1 MKRGRFGA
9 ERNDSRVQAAF
20 RKQLFVDGDELYQD
34 MIESIAGARRSI
46 SLETYTFRD
55 DAVGR
60 RFVQTLAERAE
71 RGVRVRMLVDAV
83 GSLGSFSQATEKL
96 LLRAGVRVRRF
107 HRWQW
112 RTPLRYNR
120 RDHRKLLVVDQRL
133 AWLGG
138 FNIDA
143 RNSRRVVGN
152 ACWRDTHLRLGGA
165 LARDAQASF
174 DIFWYRRWDWHQ
186 PVPMPAHD
194 MLVSNHNPYARRR
207 LRVFIEDM
215 MANARHRLW
224 VTSPYFVPDRGM
236 QQRLINAAGRGAD
249 VRVLVPAKSD
259 VPLARW
265 ASHAAYA
272 TLLAAGVQ
280 VYEYLPRMLHSKTL
294 LVDRDWSM
302 VGTSNFDYRS
312 FRHNYELNLL
322 SADPALCDQ
331 LEEHFLMDLT
341 HSRQVLHTRWQQR
354 SSWQRI
360 GEAIGWA
367 ARRWL

>member
-1 MKRGRFGA
+1 MKGGSFSA
-9 ERNDSRVQAAF
+9 ERDETCVRAAF
-20 RKQLFVDGDELYQD
+20 RKQLFVEGDDLYQD
-34 MIESIAGARRSI
+34 MIGSIATARRSI

-60 RFVQTLAERAE
+60 RFMQALAERADHGL
-71 RGVRVRMLVDAV
+71 RIRLLVDAV
-83 GSLGSFSQATEKL
+83 GSLGSFSHATEKL
-96 LLRAGVRVRRF
+96 LTRAGVRVRRF

-112 RTPLRYNR
+112 RMPLRYNR
-120 RDHRKLLVVDQRL
+120 RDHRKLLVVDGRV
-133 AWLGG
+133 AYLGG

-143 RNSRRVVGN
+143 RNSRRVSGD

-174 DIFWYRRWDWHQ
+174 DIFWQCRWDRHQ

-215 MANARHRLW
+215 MANARRRLW
-224 VTSPYFVPDRGM
+224 LTSPYFVPDHGM
-236 QQRLINAAGRGAD
+236 QQRLAGAARAGLD

-265 ASHAAYA
+265 ASNAAYA

-280 VYEYLPRMLHSKTL
+280 VHEYLPRMLHAKTL
-294 LVDRDWSM
+294 VVDRDWSM

-331 LEEHFLMDLT
+331 LEEHFLMDLAC
-341 HSRQVLHTRWQQR
+341 SQPIRYTRWQQR
-354 SSWQRI
+354 PGWRRV
-360 GEAIGWA
+360 GEGIGWS
-367 ARRWL
+367 ARRLL